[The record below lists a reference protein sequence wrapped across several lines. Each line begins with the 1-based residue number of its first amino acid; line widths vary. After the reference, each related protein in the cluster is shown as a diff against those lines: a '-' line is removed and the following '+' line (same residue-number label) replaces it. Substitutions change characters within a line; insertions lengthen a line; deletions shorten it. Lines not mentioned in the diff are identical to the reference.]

1 MPWEGLDDLLE
12 PLLFMK
18 FEERVR
24 NERHR
29 DTRNMSGFPKAF
41 EVITQSILGWE
52 EEAGN
57 A

>member
-12 PLLFMK
+12 PLLFLK

-24 NERHR
+24 NGRHR